1 MGPAK
6 TTDRLN
12 LREAPSL
19 TARVITVIPDN
30 TQVQIT
36 GAPKD
41 GFYPVGYGHDNG
53 WAFGDY
59 LEPIEQT
66 VLPPGKAFTTDRL
79 NLRNEP
85 SLEAKVITVIP
96 SGAEVQITGA
106 PKSGFYPVVYSTY
119 TGWGFGDYLTRTDPD
134 QYPVGPGYAV
144 KPTRL
149 LSGARRTA
157 SVLAILPRHADL
169 TITGTPKGRFYPVT
183 AAGKNGW
190 ANGGRIAPGSN
201 PDDEPAGRNGFRW
214 PARGPITLY
223 FNPPIERGI
232 DVGMPVGTAVR
243 ASKAGKVIFAGGS
256 PCCSY
261 GYYIILQHP
270 DGYTTWYCHLSNI
283 QVKVGQNVD
292 DWEQIALSGN
302 TGYSTGPHIE
312 FQIRLNDVPMNPL
325 NYLPAAGSNT
335 GVPAG

>member
-1 MGPAK
+1 MTAK
-6 TTDRLN
+6 
-12 LREAPSL
+12 
-19 TARVITVIPDN
+19 VITVIPDN

-41 GFYPVGYGHDNG
+41 GFYPVTYSQYRG

-59 LEPIEQT
+59 LEPIEKD

-79 NLRNEP
+79 NLRDHS
-85 SLEAKVITVIP
+85 SLDAKIITVIP
-96 SGAEVQITGA
+96 SGAEVEIIGVPTN
-106 PKSGFYPVVYSTY
+106 GFYPLKYSTF
-119 TGWGFGDYLTRTDPD
+119 TGWGFGDYLTRNDPD
-134 QYPVGPGYAV
+134 QYPTGPGYVV

-149 LSGARRTA
+149 LASARRTA
-157 SVLAILPRHADL
+157 TILAVLPVHADL
-169 TITGTPKGRFYPVT
+169 TITGAPKGQFYPVT
-183 AAGKNGW
+183 ADGKEGW
-190 ANGGRIAPGSN
+190 ANGNRIAPGSN
-201 PDDEPAGRNGFRW
+201 PDHEPTGRNGFRW
-214 PARGPITLY
+214 PARGPITQY

-232 DVGMPVGTAVR
+232 DVGMPVGTPVR
-243 ASKAGKVIFAGGS
+243 SSKAGKVIFAGGS

-261 GYYIILQHP
+261 GYYIILQHS

-283 QVKVGQNVD
+283 QVKVGDNAD

-325 NYLPAAGSNT
+325 NYLPTAGAGT
-335 GVPAG
+335 GIAVG